1 MTDTASPPPAARVT
15 AVQEGLVRFR
25 LTDPEAGNLI
35 KNEVVHVLPAR
46 APGQRLKAEILR
58 IDGDTADAQVYES
71 TEGVALG
78 DGVAPTG
85 RLLSVQLGPGLLGS
99 AEMETAEQQE
109 RKAAAAWKPDAREGS
124 NL

>member
-25 LTDPEAGNLI
+25 LTDPEAGSLI

-58 IDGDTADAQVYES
+58 IDGDTADAQVY
-71 TEGVALG
+71 
-78 DGVAPTG
+78 
-85 RLLSVQLGPGLLGS
+85 
-99 AEMETAEQQE
+99 
-109 RKAAAAWKPDAREGS
+109 
-124 NL
+124 